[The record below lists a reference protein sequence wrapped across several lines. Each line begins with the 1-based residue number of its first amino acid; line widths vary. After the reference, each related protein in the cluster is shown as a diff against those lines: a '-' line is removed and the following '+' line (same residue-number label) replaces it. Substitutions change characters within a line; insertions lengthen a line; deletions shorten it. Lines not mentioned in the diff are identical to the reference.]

1 MINIS
6 SLHKTIIKSKL
17 IDKTLKIHVTYNEYR
32 FNVTMF
38 MFNVNQIL
46 KKQTS
51 HKAIHVAQ

>member
-32 FNVTMF
+32 FVTMF

>member
-17 IDKTLKIHVTYNEYR
+17 IDKTLKIHVTYYEYR
-32 FNVTMF
+32 FTMF
-38 MFNVNQIL
+38 MFNVNHIL